1 MKPLL
6 ALSLAFALSLALSGC
21 SPIADYV
28 TIVRANRLHDRGLYE
43 DAAAAYLSVHRPSFV
58 ATVDYD
64 LADVY
69 ARLGETAAASELY
82 ARARLSGGP
91 GLRADSYFN
100 EGVALYERSRYE
112 EAWRLFRSALS
123 AALASG
129 GTDRDRFVAA
139 ARRNLELSW
148 NAWKKKSAAP
158 PRSAAPTDTIQGS
171 QDDSELRLL
180 RRLETGRWKPGS
192 AVPVPP
198 VAGDY

>member
-1 MKPLL
+1 MKSLFAAPL
-6 ALSLAFALSLALSGC
+6 ALSFALALSGC

-28 TIVRANRLHDRGLYE
+28 TIVRANHLHDRGLYE
-43 DAAAAYLSVHRPSFV
+43 DAAAAYLSVHRPSFEP
-58 ATVDYD
+58 TVDYD

-82 ARARLSGGP
+82 ARARLLGDP
-91 GLRADSYFN
+91 GLQADSYFN

-112 EAWRLFRSALS
+112 EAWRFFRSALS
-123 AALASG
+123 AALAGGGAESG
-129 GTDRDRFVAA
+129 RFAAA

-148 NAWKKKSAAP
+148 NAWKKRSAAP
-158 PRSAAPTDTIQGS
+158 PRTAAPSDTVRGS

-192 AVPVPP
+192 TVSPP
-198 VAGDY
+198 PSAGDY